1 MACFGG
7 IIHSKFGYDILSVTI
22 NGMLAYLQSVCNP
35 LEWDDDIMRKKV
47 SSCRQRF
54 FQSSR

>member
-54 FQSSR
+54 F

>member
-7 IIHSKFGYDILSVTI
+7 IIHSWFGYDILSVTI

-35 LEWDDDIMRKKV
+35 LEWDDDIMRK
-47 SSCRQRF
+47 R
-54 FQSSR
+54 

>member
-35 LEWDDDIMRKKV
+35 LEWDDDIMRK
-47 SSCRQRF
+47 R
-54 FQSSR
+54 